1 MALVKPTVMAQ
12 ANTRPIWTT
21 GRRGRNMGEGSDQ
34 RHSPPAAGQV
44 FCRNEG
50 PGGAALPLARLPS
63 APCPPCALP
72 CTWRGCPP
80 WPTRAREKRSAS
92 VSRLRLQPR
101 CRIIAASA
109 HLASLGET
117 EPGLPVPC
125 PLLFDHP
132 PDNRLYDQGAAG
144 QMQINPHPQA
154 PQWPPTAICTQ
165 HAIGGR
171 DVTSL
176 RLSSL
181 HYRSTSAADDAT
193 TPCRAK
199 RRYIWPLSNIECTH
213 PPRQTLPF
221 PVLEAPK
228 PPLVTSCCSP
238 WFSCRVPTLATLV
251 PASRR
256 FGLDTWATSAADAGI
271 ALPSPSSPSRRP
283 RCLPK
288 PTLPHPQPTILTG
301 PSPPPTLRAPP
312 SRPLLHPP
320 SPGAPSTSPQPY
332 ALSLSLSLS
341 ALLSLAHNPP
351 ILRITN
357 APLNPTSAHASHL
370 PP

>member
-1 MALVKPTVMAQ
+1 MSAAGGRLGGSNHGPCQ
-12 ANTRPIWTT
+12 ANRHGPGKYSSHLDDGAPGEKH
-21 GRRGRNMGEGSDQ
+21 GRGQ
-34 RHSPPAAGQV
+34 RSASFAAAAGQV

-171 DVTSL
+171 DVSACVAAAAAPACPLSPSPVTLHTSCPQHLCVCQAFTTVRRAQPTTRL
-176 RLSSL
+176 RPVERSGVIFG
-181 HYRSTSAADDAT
+181 HYRISNAHTR
-193 TPCRAK
+193 RAK
-199 RRYIWPLSNIECTH
+199 PCL
-213 PPRQTLPF
+213 F
-221 PVLEAPK
+221 PSWK
-228 PPLVTSCCSP
+228 
-238 WFSCRVPTLATLV
+238 
-251 PASRR
+251 
-256 FGLDTWATSAADAGI
+256 
-271 ALPSPSSPSRRP
+271 LPSHR
-283 RCLPK
+283 
-288 PTLPHPQPTILTG
+288 
-301 PSPPPTLRAPP
+301 
-312 SRPLLHPP
+312 
-320 SPGAPSTSPQPY
+320 
-332 ALSLSLSLS
+332 
-341 ALLSLAHNPP
+341 
-351 ILRITN
+351 
-357 APLNPTSAHASHL
+357 
-370 PP
+370 

>member
-171 DVTSL
+171 DVSAIFASVKPSL
-176 RLSSL
+176 PFDERSRRRDYALSSEAAL
-181 HYRSTSAADDAT
+181 YLATIEYRMHTPAAPNPAFSRPGSSQAT
-193 TPCRAK
+193 ASHE
-199 RRYIWPLSNIECTH
+199 L
-213 PPRQTLPF
+213 L
-221 PVLEAPK
+221 
-228 PPLVTSCCSP
+228 
-238 WFSCRVPTLATLV
+238 VPTLATLV